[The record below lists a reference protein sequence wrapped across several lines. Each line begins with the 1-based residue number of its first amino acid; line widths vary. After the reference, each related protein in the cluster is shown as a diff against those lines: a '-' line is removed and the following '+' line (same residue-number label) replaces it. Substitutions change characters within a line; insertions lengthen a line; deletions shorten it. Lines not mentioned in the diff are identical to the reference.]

1 MEMRELGQQLR
12 EAREAKGL
20 SLKKIQEETRISL
33 SFIQAMEEGD
43 MDQLPHPVYAK
54 SFLQNYAKY
63 LGLDWKKMGE
73 EFSRNFDKDEYEQM
87 KKLPTSLK
95 SGPRDVLVSHGAK
108 ASVLGLALIVVFG
121 MGWLVYSF
129 FWMDRGMDA
138 ENEFI
143 VTEERTVG
151 VEPDQ
156 EPRTGDFP
164 VFIPAFP
171 LAESQVN
178 VDDNEDEVDIED
190 VQIKVTDAGLEH
202 FMSEEAPVEDIEP
215 ALGTVFIQAHEDC
228 WLMVRADD
236 DTKEHFLRPGDSLNV
251 HYKKSLRLLLGNAG
265 GVDIT
270 VNGQPYLLEA
280 SSGEV
285 KSVEFTL
292 PGAEQE

>member
-33 SFIQAMEEGD
+33 SFIQAMEEGN

-73 EFSRNFDKDEYEQM
+73 EFSRNFHKDEYEHI

-95 SGPRDVLVSHGAK
+95 SGKNEMLVSHAVK
-108 ASVLGLALIVVFG
+108 ASVLGLALITVLG
-121 MGWLVYSF
+121 LGWFVYSSL
-129 FWMDRGMDA
+129 WVDRGMDT
-138 ENEFI
+138 ENEL
-143 VTEERTVG
+143 VVMEERTLG
-151 VEPDQ
+151 MEQNQ
-156 EPRTGDFP
+156 EPRIEEFP

-171 LAESQVN
+171 LAESEVT
-178 VDDNEDEVDIED
+178 VDQKEEEESIED
-190 VQIKVTDAGLEH
+190 VQIEVTDAGLEH
-202 FMSEEAPVEDIEP
+202 FLTEAAPAEDVEP
-215 ALGTVFIQAHEDC
+215 NVGTVFIQAREDC
-228 WLMVRADD
+228 WMMVRADD
-236 DTKEHFLRPGDSLNV
+236 DTREHFLRPGESLNV
-251 HYKKSLRLLLGNAG
+251 HYRNSLRLLLGNAG

-285 KSVEFTL
+285 KSLEFTL